1 MAAKKISKTSS
12 SSSSTAP
19 VNKPR
24 RDAKWRAMMMRRNA
38 IMKRGTCLEI
48 LKEAAAG
55 CSLETS
61 HGVTWARCCL
71 LGKGGY
77 GSVFLAKRKTT
88 TTTTSDGDLPDKI
101 AVKSATLENAS
112 TLKHEKRVL
121 CDLKASPNV
130 IRCYGDEITDTGCDG
145 EKIYNLL
152 LEFCCGLSL
161 HRQIK
166 LSGSGLPESDVRKYT
181 RDVVK
186 GLKYVHCRGYIHCD
200 VKPGNILLVPGTEE
214 RSGGFVAKIADF
226 GLAMSIYENQNWGD
240 DLIGTYPYMSPEL
253 VKEKRYDYGVDI
265 WALGCAVVE
274 MLSGKPVW
282 PRMDV
287 PGKTFTWVAKQLVN
301 VTWSLVPLYNR
312 LFSPMLYKGV
322 SSENLQ
328 DHRLT
333 DGTRHLFTTFTV
345 LQTFSLI
352 LHNMPET
359 LDNFMVKG
367 SNMPI

>member
-1 MAAKKISKTSS
+1 MAAKKINITSS

-19 VNKPR
+19 VKKPR
-24 RDAKWRAMMMRRNA
+24 RDAKWHAMMKRRNA
-38 IMKRGTCLEI
+38 IMKRGTRFEI

-61 HGVTWARCCL
+61 QGFTWARCCL
-71 LGKGGY
+71 LGKGGH
-77 GSVFLAKRKTT
+77 GSVFLAKRKT

-130 IRCYGDEITDTGCDG
+130 IKCYGDEITETGCDG

-214 RSGGFVAKIADF
+214 WSGGFVAKIADF

-265 WALGCAVVE
+265 WALGCTVVE

-287 PGKTFTWVAKQLVN
+287 PGYLYTIGDSQDLPQIPSSISDDAKHFLGKCLVRN
-301 VTWSLVPLYNR
+301 AAQRWSADELLEHPFLSV
-312 LFSPMLYKGV
+312 G
-322 SSENLQ
+322 
-328 DHRLT
+328 
-333 DGTRHLFTTFTV
+333 
-345 LQTFSLI
+345 
-352 LHNMPET
+352 
-359 LDNFMVKG
+359 
-367 SNMPI
+367 